1 LLLDGY
7 EAFRP
12 LPAPVASV
20 SVAVALIAL
29 EPGAAAG
36 RASAGGAAVAAG
48 NGLDGP
54 AVVADTTTDLSMC
67 FLCVFFNLPMVG
79 QPPTSGRFFFKFFHM
94 RFAQIIQKTEK
105 KREKCK
111 EITEIFLIRLYCIHA
126 VNSRNKLHGVS
137 VTTY

>member
-1 LLLDGY
+1 MLLDGS

-20 SVAVALIAL
+20 SVAVALMAL

-67 FLCVFFNLPMVG
+67 FLCFFYNLPMVG
-79 QPPTSGRFFFKFFHM
+79 QPPTSGRFFLLIFSHEVCSDNTKNG
-94 RFAQIIQKTEK
+94 K
-105 KREKCK
+105 KREKNK
-111 EITEIFLIRLYCIHA
+111 EITKFLIRLYCIHA

-137 VTTY
+137 VTTQ